1 MQRTQSVLLTRL
13 ARVNP
18 TGVFLAALVLVLVGL
33 FAPGIVGGA
42 LLLALAAGLAAL
54 LVPTWPG
61 QRPATRILRLV
72 ILTLLVG
79 AALMKILE

>member
-18 TGVFLAALVLVLVGL
+18 TTVFLAALALVLIAL

-42 LLLALAAGLAAL
+42 LLLTLAVGLAAL
-54 LVPTWPG
+54 LVTTWPVQG
-61 QRPATRILRLV
+61 PATRAVRLV
-72 ILTLLVG
+72 ILTLLIGV
-79 AALMKILE
+79 ALLKILG